1 MVTQEHRAGM
11 KRKDNLC
18 LAFDPPHKGNLSK
31 LRAEKR
37 DSAFTGCVR
46 MYHYH
51 TGHTIVI

>member
-51 TGHTIVI
+51 TGHTIVS